1 MKRYGFDLTND
12 KALRTR
18 HGIGGFGCPCCN
30 LWRES
35 PRKAKPKDSRYV
47 RRKVRQNLQQ
57 SLDLLPSV

>member
-1 MKRYGFDLTND
+1 MTNDSINLTND

-30 LWRES
+30 LWGMS

-47 RRKVRQNLQQ
+47 RRKVRQNLQKT
-57 SLDLLPSV
+57 LDQPA